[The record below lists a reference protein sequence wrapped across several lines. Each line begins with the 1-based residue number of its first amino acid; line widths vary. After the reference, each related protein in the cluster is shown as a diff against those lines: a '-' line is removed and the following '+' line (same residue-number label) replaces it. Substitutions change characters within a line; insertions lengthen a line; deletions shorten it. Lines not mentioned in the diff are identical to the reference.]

1 MKTYNEA
8 TPQQSCERSNI
19 SPPLTGGDTG
29 AGENKFK
36 NHPHPTPPPSMG
48 REFFGNF
55 EAELRGILF
64 TKIQNRCVLLFL
76 VCLLLTTYC
85 LLSSC
90 GKKGDPTL
98 KSYEKPIPPSGLKA
112 IHRESEILLL
122 WDFPKDK
129 EPAIKGFYLM
139 KIIPPTPLL
148 EKGDRGD
155 FEKIAFIE
163 NNKRSYIDTDFKI
176 NSDYK
181 YKIISQNMRGII
193 SNDSNIV
200 NLIPKTVP
208 SPPQNILFKVE
219 YDSLILNWKSTENG
233 ILYNIYKSHEKGIY
247 NLIPVNKEPTKE
259 NSFKDNLDI
268 KKPVY
273 YTIRSLRGSDIR
285 DEGSASEEI
294 EINPSKFIPSPPE
307 GRHAVATEENVYLI
321 WKEAPETWVVGYRVY
336 REINKKEGFIFI
348 GEPQT
353 PAFLDIDK
361 PLTKRSYRIT
371 ALGPS
376 KEGSP
381 AELRDV
387 VFIPNR

>member
-1 MKTYNEA
+1 MTEARNQKSEFLALRITKRKKTLYI
-8 TPQQSCERSNI
+8 CY
-19 SPPLTGGDTG
+19 LL
-29 AGENKFK
+29 
-36 NHPHPTPPPSMG
+36 SM
-48 REFFGNF
+48 F
-55 EAELRGILF
+55 
-64 TKIQNRCVLLFL
+64 CVLFL
-76 VCLLLTTYC
+76 LY
-85 LLSSC
+85 SC

-112 IHRESEILLL
+112 IHRESEIILS
-122 WDFPKDK
+122 WEFPKDK
-129 EPAIKGFYLM
+129 EPTIKGFHLM
-139 KIIPPTPLL
+139 KSIPPLV
-148 EKGDRGD
+148 KGGGGD
-155 FEKIAFIE
+155 FEKLAFLE
-163 NNKRSYIDTDFKI
+163 PDKHSYIDADFKI

-193 SNDSNIV
+193 SNDSNII

-219 YDSLILNWKSTENG
+219 YDTLILNWKSTENG

-247 NLIPVNKEPTKE
+247 NLIPFNKEPTKE

-285 DEGSASEEI
+285 DEGSASEEL

-307 GRHAVATEENVYLI
+307 GLHAVATEENVYLI

-387 VFIPNR
+387 VFIPPR